1 MMVIN
6 YSKKN
11 QNSLIYKISV
21 LIAMIVINQYV
32 MQLNLLM
39 KNRLLRQVFMI
50 QKFIW
55 YRFFERYLIMR
66 KEKCIF
72 LFLGILF
79 LFA

>member
-55 YRFFERYLIMR
+55 YRFSERY
-66 KEKCIF
+66 
-72 LFLGILF
+72 
-79 LFA
+79 